1 MAPSRKSRSVN
12 KRFSYTNEAASNK
25 YGENANKTGQKK
37 RKLSD
42 MLGPQWT
49 KEELEN
55 FYEAYRKYGK
65 DWKKV
70 ASVVHHR
77 SVEMVETLYSMNK
90 AYLSLPEGVASVVGL
105 IAMMT
110 DHYYIL
116 FAFQIGVPLL

>member
-12 KRFSYTNEAASNK
+12 KQFSYTNEAASNK
-25 YGENANKTGQKK
+25 CGENANKTGQKK

-65 DWKKV
+65 DWKK
-70 ASVVHHR
+70 
-77 SVEMVETLYSMNK
+77 L
-90 AYLSLPEGVASVVGL
+90 
-105 IAMMT
+105 
-110 DHYYIL
+110 
-116 FAFQIGVPLL
+116 